1 MTDNNNPQP
10 ADLGHLVALVS
21 DFYWRCDQAGRFVA
35 LQGAAVERGDID
47 VQAWQGRLP
56 AEVGL
61 GVVDR
66 AGWPLPE
73 QAVADAS
80 VSWIRADGSI
90 RHLSI
95 AAQCERDENGVVRG
109 WQGLARDVTRQHRG
123 YRELEQL
130 RTAID
135 ASHDMIFVVDRE
147 TMRFLYV
154 NDIACELTGHPR
166 ETFMAS
172 TPDQMLGVDR
182 GMLEAEYDRVIAVG
196 RLTVEDRSRLG
207 RGGSMIVERRRCA
220 LFVEGRWVIVS
231 IVHDITDRKLAEQ
244 ARDRLS
250 RMYATLSATNEALLR
265 ADTPEELY
273 QQVCEAAVANDD
285 VVIAAVLRV
294 DAEKQALCV
303 VGAASSISADVREL
317 IIPLDPHSRLGD
329 GLVARCYHSARTQ
342 VADDYVH
349 DGRLLPWRRFGR
361 RMGLK
366 SAAAVPVIKAGTTI
380 GVMLFV
386 ATHKGA
392 YGRDGVRLIE
402 RMVANVVFALEN
414 LEREAWRRESEKHIE
429 FLATHDALTRL
440 PNRTLFNQSLTMAI
454 AAEHRFA
461 VLFIDLDRFKFINDS
476 LGHEAGDQL
485 LQTVASRLR
494 ACTSPTNMVARLGGD
509 EFVVLIEQDERAG
522 ALEAV
527 ADTILDTILQPVC
540 LNGHDYRVT
549 ASVGISIYPQDARD
563 ASSLLKQADM
573 AMYCAKDEGKN
584 NYQFYAAELEHRSLV
599 RMRLENNLRC
609 ALEKDQFE
617 LAYQAKISL
626 ADSRIVGVEAL
637 LRWHCEELGTVM
649 PGQFLPLAEELGLI
663 VPIGRWVLETACEQ
677 NMAWQRAGLPP
688 VPIAVNISAVQ
699 LSDQTLVSHV
709 RAVLERTGMAPNL
722 LELEIT
728 ETAVMRDIARAL
740 ALLAEMKKLGVMIA
754 IDDFGTGYSSL
765 TQLRELPV
773 DTLKIDRSF
782 VSELATNRT
791 DQSIARAIITMGKNL
806 SLNVIAEGVETAEQE
821 AFLRAEACDSM
832 QGFYFSR
839 PTAATLFAE
848 LLGASTTAQ
857 TSASARMQAQPAV
870 EGAKRVRSG

>member
-1 MTDNNNPQP
+1 MRVNDSQQP
-10 ADLGHLVALVS
+10 GDLGSLVALVS
-21 DFYWRCDQAGRFVA
+21 DFYWRCDQAGRFTQV
-35 LQGAAVERGDID
+35 QGAAVERGDID
-47 VQAWQGRLP
+47 AQAWIGRMP
-56 AEVGL
+56 ADVGL
-61 GVVDR
+61 GTTDR
-66 AGWPLPE
+66 AGWPFCE
-73 QAVADAS
+73 QP
-80 VSWIRADGSI
+80 VSEHLVRWIVADGSL
-90 RHLSI
+90 RYLNI
-95 AAQCERDENGVVRG
+95 AAECVRDENGAPDG
-109 WQGLARDVTRQHRG
+109 WRGLARDVTRHRRR
-123 YRELEQL
+123 YRELKQL
-130 RTAID
+130 RSAID
-135 ASHDMIFVVDRE
+135 ASHDMIFVIDRE
-147 TMRFLYV
+147 SMRFLYV

-172 TPDQMLGVDR
+172 TPAQMLNVDPGV
-182 GMLEAEYDRVIAVG
+182 LEAEYDRVIAVG

-265 ADTPEELY
+265 ASTPEMLY

-285 VVIAAVLRV
+285 VLVAATLRLDEQENVLRV
-294 DAEKQALCV
+294 
-303 VGAASSISADVREL
+303 VGVAGSIANEVREL
-317 IIPLDPHSRLGD
+317 VIPLDSESARSD
-329 GLVARCYHSARTQ
+329 GLAGRCFLQGNTQ
-342 VADDYVH
+342 IADDYLNDARVM
-349 DGRLLPWRRFGR
+349 PWHRIGKRI
-361 RMGLK
+361 GLR
-366 SAAAVPVIKAGTTI
+366 SAAAVPIVKEDRTI
-380 GVMLFV
+380 GVMLLMADQKNAF
-386 ATHKGA
+386 
-392 YGRDGVRLIE
+392 GRDGIRLIE
-402 RMVANVVFALEN
+402 RMAANLVFALDN

-429 FLATHDALTRL
+429 FLATHDALTGL
-440 PNRTLFNQSLTMAI
+440 PNRTLFNQSLAMAI
-454 AAEHRFA
+454 DADERFA

-485 LQTVASRLR
+485 LQAVAGRLR
-494 ACTSPTNMVARLGGD
+494 SCVRSAHMVARLGGD
-509 EFVVLIEQDERAG
+509 EFVVLIHEVADRADIEPLAG
-522 ALEAV
+522 RILDTVLEAV
-527 ADTILDTILQPVC
+527 T

-549 ASVGISIYPQDARD
+549 ASIGISLYPQDARD

-584 NYQFYAAELEHRSLV
+584 KFQFYANELEDRSLV

-609 ALEKDQFE
+609 ALEKKQFQ

-637 LRWHCEELGTVM
+637 LRWRCEELGTVL

-688 VPIAVNISAVQ
+688 VRIAVNISAVQ
-699 LSDQTLVSHV
+699 LADQTLVSHV
-709 RAVLERTGMAPNL
+709 RSVLERTGMAPDL

-728 ETAVMRDIARAL
+728 ETAVMRDVASAL
-740 ALLAEMKKLGVMIA
+740 ALLAEIKKLGVMIA

-765 TQLRELPV
+765 TQLRDLPV

-782 VSELATNRT
+782 VNELATNSI

-806 SLNVIAEGVETAEQE
+806 SLNVIAEGVETEAQE
-821 AFLRAEACDSM
+821 AFLRAEACDDM

-839 PTAATLFAE
+839 PGGAEVFAE
-848 LLGASTTAQ
+848 LLGGHVDTT
-857 TSASARMQAQPAV
+857 
-870 EGAKRVRSG
+870 RSGHERRVL